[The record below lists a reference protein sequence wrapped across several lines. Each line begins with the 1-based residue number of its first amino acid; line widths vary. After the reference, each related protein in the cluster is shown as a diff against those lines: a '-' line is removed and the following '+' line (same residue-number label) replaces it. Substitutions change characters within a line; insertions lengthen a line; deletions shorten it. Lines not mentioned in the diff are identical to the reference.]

1 MPKHFFAMLSRM
13 KYITRWGLMR
23 NTRPENLSEHALEVA
38 VLAHALALIGQK
50 RLGLP
55 LDPNRAATLALF
67 HDASEILTGDLPTP
81 VKYADPAIKSAYKQ
95 VEREAAGR
103 LLDMLPEDLRE
114 DYRPL
119 LMPGPAD
126 APLRP
131 LIKAADKLSALI
143 KCIEEERAGNLEF
156 RKAKESTLAAIHA
169 LDCEPAEIFLR
180 EFIPSYTLT
189 LDEQS

>member
-67 HDASEILTGDLPTP
+67 HDAPEILTGDLPTP

-126 APLRP
+126 APLHP

>member
-1 MPKHFFAMLSRM
+1 MPKHFFAMLARM

-67 HDASEILTGDLPTP
+67 HDAPEILTGDLPTP

-126 APLRP
+126 TPLRP

>member
-1 MPKHFFAMLSRM
+1 MPKHFFAMLARM

-67 HDASEILTGDLPTP
+67 HDAPEILTGDLPTP

>member
-67 HDASEILTGDLPTP
+67 HDAPEILTGDLPTP